1 MVWTTL
7 KNPLNKMS
15 EVANVNGSEL
25 PKRHV
30 VKALERM
37 QHNSNNNKFYIEIE
51 NGTDVKGVAPVVKF
65 TIQSDPIGEV
75 GINGCQ
81 ALDMLEYTKCLFQSL
96 NDAFPCRENAL
107 TITKIEEAIHWQD
120 ARTKDR
126 LARQVEGQNKA

>member
-1 MVWTTL
+1 M
-7 KNPLNKMS
+7 
-15 EVANVNGSEL
+15 
-25 PKRHV
+25 RHV
-30 VKALERM
+30 EKALLKM
-37 QHNSNNNKFYIEIE
+37 NSNNEFITIKNKD
-51 NGTDVKGVAPVVKF
+51 DVKGIAPIVSF
-65 TIQSDPIGEV
+65 TIQSDPISEV

-126 LARQVEGQNKA
+126 LSRQVEGQNKA